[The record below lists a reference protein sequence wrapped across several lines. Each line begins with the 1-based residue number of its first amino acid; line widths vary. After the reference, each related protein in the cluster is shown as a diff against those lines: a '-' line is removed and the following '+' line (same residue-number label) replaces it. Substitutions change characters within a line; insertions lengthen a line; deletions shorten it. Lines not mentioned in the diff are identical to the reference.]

1 MEVRAAILSRRHR
14 MADATTLSIRDLVDD
29 PFVAVAPPMT
39 DVCAFWAASAER
51 DGEAPRYGTEAWT
64 VPEVLAGV
72 GYLDNVITSFPS
84 LLRFFRVPGLVA
96 VPFTDVSPAPM
107 TLVTRADDD
116 RAVVTDFAAAVREVS
131 ARLVDLV
138 PGAELATA

>member
-1 MEVRAAILSRRHR
+1 
-14 MADATTLSIRDLVDD
+14 MAE
-29 PFVAVAPPMT
+29 
-39 DVCAFWAASAER
+39 VCAFWAAAAER
-51 DGEAPRYGTEAWT
+51 DGEAPRYGAEAWT

-107 TLVTRADDD
+107 TVVTRADDD
-116 RAVVTDFAAAVREVS
+116 RPVVADFVAAVREVS